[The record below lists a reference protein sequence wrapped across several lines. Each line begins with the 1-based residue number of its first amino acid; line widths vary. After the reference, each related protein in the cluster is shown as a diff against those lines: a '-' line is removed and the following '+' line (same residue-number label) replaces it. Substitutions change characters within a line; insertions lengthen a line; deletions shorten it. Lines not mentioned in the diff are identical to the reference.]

1 MGNMFG
7 KTLTPQEQMRQYK
20 REVDR
25 AIRELD
31 KERKKLEA
39 SNDKLVGELKKAA
52 KADNKA
58 VVKIM
63 AKDYVRVK
71 RSVTKFYQLRTYLQ
85 GVGLQLQTMKS
96 IDAMSTAMK
105 NTTKAMVKM
114 NKKVCARAR
123 ARWSTAAP
131 REKIAP
137 APRARHPAF
146 PRPPRS

>member
-1 MGNMFG
+1 MGNIFG

-31 KERKKLEA
+31 KERKKLEV
-39 SNDKLVGELKKAA
+39 SNDKLVVELKKAA

-114 NKKVCARAR
+114 NQKVRGVLKTSPPRRYLAS
-123 ARWSTAAP
+123 RWSAQP
-131 REKIAP
+131 
-137 APRARHPAF
+137 
-146 PRPPRS
+146 